1 MMPNRFSKHYT
12 LAEARAMMPQ
22 VREWLER
29 MNQMRHEY
37 AEVSRRVD
45 NMMDAQSDVGGSS
58 VNHSIKLLSDIQG
71 VLGEFKKH
79 EIQVKDADR
88 GLVDFPSRRG
98 SREVFLCWEQSEDDI
113 AHWHELDAGYDCREP
128 L

>member
-1 MMPNRFSKHYT
+1 MMPT
-12 LAEARAMMPQ
+12 

-29 MNQMRHEY
+29 MNQLRQEY

-45 NMMDAQSDVGGSS
+45 NMMNAQSDVGGNS
-58 VNHSIKLLSDIQG
+58 VNHSIKLLSELQG
-71 VLGEFKKH
+71 ILGEFKKH

-98 SREVFLCWEQSEDDI
+98 TREVFLCWEKDEDDI
-113 AHWHELDAGYDCREP
+113 AHWHELDAGYDNREP

>member
-1 MMPNRFSKHYT
+1 MMPMVK
-12 LAEARAMMPQ
+12 
-22 VREWLER
+22 EWLER
-29 MNQMRHEY
+29 MNQLRHEY

-45 NMMDAQSDVGGSS
+45 NMMNSQSDVGGSS
-58 VNHSIKLLSDIQG
+58 VNHSIKLLSDLQG
-71 VLGEFKKH
+71 ILGEFKKH

-98 SREVFLCWEQSEDDI
+98 TREVFLCWKKDEDDI
-113 AHWHELDAGYDCREP
+113 AHWHELDAGYDNREP

>member
-1 MMPNRFSKHYT
+1 MPTRFSKHYT

-58 VNHSIKLLSDIQG
+58 VNHSITLLSDIQG

-88 GLVDFPSRRG
+88 GLIDFPSRRG